1 MYLPEGFSKPTH
13 PSNCFELLG
22 FDVLLDDQM
31 KPWLLEVNL
40 CPSLNVETPLDIEI
54 KTKMLVD
61 LFNLVGMQT
70 QEMQAKLLK
79 ANLGVGG
86 SGVSQSQNGTQQEQM
101 QAASR

>member
-22 FDVLLDDQM
+22 FDVLLDDQL

-70 QEMQAKLLK
+70 QEMQ
-79 ANLGVGG
+79 
-86 SGVSQSQNGTQQEQM
+86 
-101 QAASR
+101 